1 MKISRTFLFLA
12 FVAFSTAACDGLLD
26 VSDPTRVEEKD
37 LTGPTGVELLRAE
50 AITQLYNAVSISA
63 YHGGLVADEFFYIP
77 SRTAMQSGTIQT
89 QTRLDQR
96 MLRDG
101 EALRTTTRVYNDW
114 NIARVA
120 ATHAIN
126 WFERY
131 GGESQRPAIGQLLAA
146 KGLATLALGEQICE
160 GFPLHDVD
168 WDRPVYSGP
177 LTTDEVFEEAVE
189 ILEDAVEAA
198 GDNAE
203 YANFANVSLARALLG
218 LGRFAEAG
226 EVAARV
232 PTDFVFN
239 GEYGTANP
247 AKRNQMRF
255 TMTSATVAANSVAD
269 RKGGTGIDF
278 LSANDPRLALTHL
291 GTSHQGSEIYAPTKY
306 QATNAPITIS
316 SGVEARLIEAEAAI
330 HAGSPAWLDILN
342 DLRATQV
349 SPAMDPLTDPGSFDA
364 RVDLLFRERAFWLFG
379 TGHRLGDLRR
389 LIAHYGREAED
400 VFPSGEYHLGGVYE
414 QWTSMPFS
422 LEGEDWAK
430 MGVTGCL
437 D

>member
-26 VSDPTRVEEKD
+26 VSDPTRVEEED

-50 AITQLYNAVSISA
+50 AMTQLYNAVSISA

-77 SRTAMQSGTIQT
+77 SRTAMQGGTIQT

-146 KGLATLALGEQICE
+146 KGLATLALGEQICP

-168 WDRPVYSGP
+168 WNRPVYSGP
-177 LTTDEVFEEAVE
+177 LTTEQVFEEAVE
-189 ILEDAVEAA
+189 ILEEAVEAA

-203 YANFANVSLARALLG
+203 YANFANVALARAFLG

-232 PTDFVFN
+232 PTEFVFN
-239 GEYGTANP
+239 GEYGTVNP

-255 TMTSATVAANSVAD
+255 TYSSTGAVNSVAD

-278 LSANDPRLALTHL
+278 RTADDPRLALTYL
-291 GTSHQGSEIYAPTKY
+291 GDAHQGTELYAPTKY
-306 QATNAPITIS
+306 QPTDAPITIS
-316 SGVEARLIEAEAAI
+316 SGIEARLIEAEAAL
-330 HAGSPAWLDILN
+330 HAGSPAWLEILN

-349 SPAMDPLTDPGSFDA
+349 TPAMDPLTDPGSFDA